1 MPLTNKKITECTEL
15 TTAPAADDAWPL
27 VDVSDTTDDPTGTSK
42 FMEWL
47 NLIKFMFTSRFAE
60 DAGANDTYVV
70 TLVPVPAAYETGQHY
85 RFKAN
90 TANTGACTVNFN
102 ALGAKTI
109 KKAAGGITTDLA
121 DNDIRAGQWVDL
133 VYDGTNMQMQSL
145 LGNAPAGGVGGVG
158 DVVGPSSSTDNALA
172 RFDSTTGKL
181 IQDSTVT
188 LDDTGALT
196 MPEMAAPSTP
206 AANKVA
212 IYAKS
217 DGHVYSK
224 DDAGTESDLTATGGV
239 PSGSAG
245 GDLSGTYPNPTVAK
259 VSLTAAHGSDD
270 TWTGTTIAGLNAG
283 ATIAQW
289 EAVYLGASSTWLL
302 ADANGSGTYPAR
314 GLATAA
320 YVNTD
325 PAIILVHGTVRND
338 AWAWTPGGTIYL
350 STTAGGLTQ
359 TAPSTSGD
367 KVQQVGFALTAD
379 IAFFD
384 FNSTYLTVT

>member
-1 MPLTNKKITECTEL
+1 MPNERIVDLTED
-15 TTAPAADDAWPL
+15 TTPADGDLL
-27 VDVSDTTDDPTGTSK
+27 VTVDISDTTDDVTGSSKKVQASNLVVKKLRTSTGPAV
-42 FMEWL
+42 L
-47 NLIKFMFTSRFAE
+47 TV
-60 DAGANDTYVV
+60 GAVADGEFLKRSGTDIIS
-70 TLVPVPAAYETGQHY
+70 A
-85 RFKAN
+85 
-90 TANTGACTVNFN
+90 
-102 ALGAKTI
+102 
-109 KKAAGGITTDLA
+109 AAGG
-121 DNDIRAGQWVDL
+121 
-133 VYDGTNMQMQSL
+133 
-145 LGNAPAGGVGGVG
+145 GGLG
-158 DVVGPSSSTDNALA
+158 DVVGPGSSTDEAIA

-181 IQDSTVT
+181 LQDSTVT
-188 LDDTGALT
+188 IDNTGAIT
-196 MPEMAAPSTP
+196 VPEMAAPSTP
-206 AANKVA
+206 ASGKVA
-212 IYAKS
+212 VYAKS
-217 DGHVYSK
+217 DGKLYIK
-224 DDAGTESDLTATGGV
+224 DDAGTETDLTTTGGA

-245 GDLSGTYPNPTVAK
+245 GDLGGTYPNPTVLK
-259 VSLTAAHGSDD
+259 TSLTGAHGSDD

-289 EAVYLGASSTWLL
+289 EAVYLGGSSTWLV

-320 YVNTD
+320 YSNTD

-350 STTAGGLTQ
+350 SGSVGALTQ

>member
-1 MPLTNKKITECTEL
+1 MAVNKKLPECTEL
-15 TTAPAADDAWPL
+15 TAAPAADDLVYL
-27 VDVSDTTDDPTGTSK
+27 VDVDDTTDDPTGTSK
-42 FMEWL
+42 RQQWL
-47 NLIKFMFTSRFAE
+47 NTIKHLFGSRFAA
-60 DAGANDTYVV
+60 DGGANDTYTA
-70 TLVPVPAAYETGQHY
+70 TLVPAPTGYITGEHY

-90 TANTGACTVNFN
+90 TANTGACTINFN
-102 ALGAKTI
+102 GLGAKAI

-145 LGNAPAGGVGGVG
+145 LGNAPAGGAGGIG
-158 DVVGPSSSTDNALA
+158 DFVGPASSVDSEIVL
-172 RFDSTTGKL
+172 FDGTTGKL
-181 IQDSTVT
+181 GKRATGSGLVKATSGVYSTVT
-188 LDDTGALT
+188 
-196 MPEMAAPSTP
+196 APSGAVVGDTDSQTLT
-206 AANKVA
+206 NK
-212 IYAKS
+212 
-217 DGHVYSK
+217 
-224 DDAGTESDLTATGGV
+224 TLTSPMLT
-239 PSGSAG
+239 
-245 GDLSGTYPNPTVAK
+245 
-259 VSLTAAHGSDD
+259 LTAAHGSDD
-270 TWTGTTIAGLNAG
+270 TWTGTSIAGLNAG
-283 ATIAQW
+283 ASIAQW

-320 YVNTD
+320 YSNTD

-338 AWAWTPGGTIYL
+338 AWNWTPGGAIYL
-350 STTAGGLTQ
+350 SATAGGLTQ

>member
-1 MPLTNKKITECTEL
+1 MPDPISGLANMGATV
-15 TTAPAADDAWPL
+15 PAANDNL
-27 VDVSDTTDDPTGTSK
+27 VVGDTSDTSQAPTGTTK
-42 FMEWL
+42 RWEWL
-47 NLIKFMFTSRFAE
+47 DFLRELFATRFGA

-70 TLVPVPAAYETGQHY
+70 TLTPAPAAYVTGEHY

-102 ALGAKTI
+102 GLGAKTI
-109 KKAAGGITTDLA
+109 KKAAGGITTDLD

-145 LGNAPAGGVGGVG
+145 LGNAPTGGSGGFG
-158 DVVGPSSSTDNALA
+158 DVVGPSSSVDAEVAL
-172 RFDSTTGKL
+172 FDSTTGKL
-181 IQDSTVT
+181 LKRATGSGLMKATSGVYSTVT
-188 LDDTGALT
+188 
-196 MPEMAAPSTP
+196 APSGAVVGDTDTQTLT
-206 AANKVA
+206 NK
-212 IYAKS
+212 I
-217 DGHVYSK
+217 
-224 DDAGTESDLTATGGV
+224 LI
-239 PSGSAG
+239 
-245 GDLSGTYPNPTVAK
+245 
-259 VSLTAAHGSDD
+259 LTAAHGSDD
-270 TWTGTTIAGLNAG
+270 TWTGTGISGLNAG
-283 ATIAQW
+283 ATVAQW

-314 GLATAA
+314 GLAVAA
-320 YVNTD
+320 YSNTD

-338 AWAWTPGGTIYL
+338 AWNWTPGDPIYL
-350 STTAGGLTQ
+350 SGTAGGLTQ